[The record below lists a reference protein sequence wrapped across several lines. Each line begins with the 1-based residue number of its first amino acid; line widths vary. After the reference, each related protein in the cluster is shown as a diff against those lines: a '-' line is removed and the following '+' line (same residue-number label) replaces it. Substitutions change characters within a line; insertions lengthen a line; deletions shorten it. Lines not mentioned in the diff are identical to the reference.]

1 MKGTDKKLEE
11 EKNGLTSLLFL
22 RILFLFLI
30 GRPVRT
36 PDGRKNC
43 SGQRYTIQAS

>member
-1 MKGTDKKLEE
+1 MKGTYKKLEK

-43 SGQRYTIQAS
+43 SGQRYTIQAG